1 MFLKE
6 LSGTFYVQFGA
17 NSEKKSG
24 NDSEAEGGRSCVKRN
39 VKYRWRKERENEREK
54 RQNSP

>member
-39 VKYRWRKERENEREK
+39 VKYRWRKERENER
-54 RQNSP
+54 